1 MKKVLTGNHA
11 VSYGAMIARAE
22 VVAAYPIT
30 PQTQIV
36 EKISELCADGDMD
49 ARFIKV
55 ESEHS
60 AMAACIGASASGVR
74 AFTATSSQGLALM
87 DEMLHWASHARLP
100 IVMAN
105 INRSMGPPWTI
116 WTDHNDT
123 ISRRDT
129 GWIQFYCESN
139 QEVMDTMIMAFKI
152 AEQVKLP
159 AFLTLDS
166 FYLSHT
172 SEAVDMPD
180 QKLVDEY
187 LPKYQAEHDLD
198 PTKGSPAYGSLTTDQ
213 WYFELQIKMQRS
225 MEQAYEVILKEGK
238 LFEKMFGRSY
248 LPIEGYRTDDADYVV
263 FVAGTI
269 ASTIKDAVDRARD
282 NGIKVGSAK
291 VRLFRPFPK
300 TMVREMAK
308 GRKRLGVIDRNISYG
323 SEGAFFSEIKSALY
337 SQSDRPEI
345 HGFIAGLGGRDV
357 TVDSAYEMIR
367 LVVETRPEKD
377 INWQGAKL

>member
-36 EKISELCADGDMD
+36 EKLSEMCADGDLD

-60 AMAACIGASASGVR
+60 AMAACIGASASGAR

-105 INRSMGPPWTI
+105 INRSLGPPWTI
-116 WTDHNDT
+116 WTDQNDT

-139 QEVMDTMIMAFKI
+139 QEVIDTMIMAFKI

-172 SEAVDMPD
+172 SEAVELPD

-187 LPKYQAEHDLD
+187 LPKYQAETDLD

-213 WYFELQIKMQRS
+213 WYFELQIKMQRA
-225 MEQAYEVILKEGK
+225 MEQAYDVILKEND
-238 LFEKMFGRSY
+238 LFKKVFGRSY
-248 LPIEGYRTDDADYVV
+248 LPVEGYRTDDADYVV
-263 FVAGTI
+263 FVSGTI
-269 ASTIKDAVDRARD
+269 ASTIKDAIDRARE

-300 TMVREMAK
+300 TMIREMAK

-323 SEGAFFSEIKSALY
+323 SEGAFFTEIKSALY
-337 SQSDRPEI
+337 SQSEHPEI

-367 LVVETRPEKD
+367 LVVETSPEKD